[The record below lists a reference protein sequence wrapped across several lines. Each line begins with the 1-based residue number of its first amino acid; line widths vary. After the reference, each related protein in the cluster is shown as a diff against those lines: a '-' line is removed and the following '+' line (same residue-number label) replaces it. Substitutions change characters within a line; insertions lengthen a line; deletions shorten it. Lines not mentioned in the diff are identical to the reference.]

1 MCFIRQ
7 HSELPYFLDIYYLAF
22 VNDPPTTKIL
32 VYTVYAV
39 ELAQTISCTQMAF
52 KDFVTGFGRF
62 ETLTDVVR
70 LLIIKLVAF
79 AVQIFYAYRIRV
91 LIKSNFIPVVV
102 ALVNTS
108 FFIVSLMLLFLYV
121 LVCLGPTRRRNR
133 SRCNYSQVSPS
144 PSNYGQEDN
153 GTRWCTCCSSSSSP
167 SQRIYQSLIFLDLDC
182 R

>member
-1 MCFIRQ
+1 MVR
-7 HSELPYFLDIYYLAF
+7 LAGDKF
-22 VNDPPTTKIL
+22 RWYV
-32 VYTVYAV
+32 
-39 ELAQTISCTQMAF
+39 S
-52 KDFVTGFGRF
+52 
-62 ETLTDVVR
+62 LTDVVR

-133 SRCNYSQVSPS
+133 SRCSYSQVSPS